1 MWWRAIGRKVR
12 GEGEEGEEG
21 EIRVCLT
28 NLWSRSYCSSTF
40 SLMQLSCTL
49 LSSRSRLCSLTHHH
63 ISCILLL
70 TGLLREGDSWPVLAQ
85 TNLVLRNG
93 FVHPWHMSATTSP
106 CCLSA
111 LLTPHCITHLACLL
125 PCLPPCLQAFL
136 PTVHPLEK
144 MLNLTT
150 FNTLVPE
157 PQTWLSRSS
166 LSLLSSFFA
175 PFSHNQSRHWH
186 SQRYMIW
193 FYFLIYTYTY
203 TYMHTYIHTNTSI
216 HFCNSGRGKMLA
228 IPIPWNLGSIPK

>member
-1 MWWRAIGRKVR
+1 
-12 GEGEEGEEG
+12 
-21 EIRVCLT
+21 
-28 NLWSRSYCSSTF
+28 
-40 SLMQLSCTL
+40 
-49 LSSRSRLCSLTHHH
+49 
-63 ISCILLL
+63 
-70 TGLLREGDSWPVLAQ
+70 
-85 TNLVLRNG
+85 
-93 FVHPWHMSATTSP
+93 
-106 CCLSA
+106 
-111 LLTPHCITHLACLL
+111 
-125 PCLPPCLQAFL
+125 
-136 PTVHPLEK
+136 